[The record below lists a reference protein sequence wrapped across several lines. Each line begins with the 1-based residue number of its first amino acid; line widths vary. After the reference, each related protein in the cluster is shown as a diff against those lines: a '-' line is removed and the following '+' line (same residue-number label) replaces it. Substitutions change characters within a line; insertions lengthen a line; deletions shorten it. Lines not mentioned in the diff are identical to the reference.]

1 MNQIE
6 DILGQIGEEAFGCIP
21 SEQIMIRLR
30 SLYGYALKCAEPEKL
45 PEVTAEIIG
54 YESENS
60 LSTMLILDE
69 YNLPAPERILS
80 DFSSAAMFFAQSRA
94 ESGKTYALAGY
105 MLKGLMFFADNHE
118 KQIAASGGFGTVS
131 ETIVDFNYASGNS
144 DNLSFRLRN
153 MLM

>member
-1 MNQIE
+1 MNNIE
-6 DILGQIGEEAFGCIP
+6 DILVQIGTKAFDGMT

-45 PEVTAEIIG
+45 PEATAEIIG

-60 LSTMLILDE
+60 LSTMLILGD
-69 YNLPAPERILS
+69 YNSPAPERILS

-94 ESGKTYALAGY
+94 ESGKTCALAGY
-105 MLKGLMFFADNHE
+105 MLKGLMFFVDNNE

-131 ETIVDFNYASGNS
+131 ETILDFNYASGNS
-144 DNLSFRLRN
+144 NNLSIRLRN
-153 MLM
+153 MLT